1 MMHVA
6 INPYYSVDSAIY
18 SANTPQIRSRQAKMV
33 LVPRSIADSNLVR
46 LYLMDGYGID
56 QVEKVEDGSNG
67 FVKMWEYTGN

>member
-1 MMHVA
+1 
-6 INPYYSVDSAIY
+6 
-18 SANTPQIRSRQAKMV
+18 